1 MDTTNITNVGILI
14 IVAVV
19 CIYAV
24 GSLFYIQ
31 KKVGEFASCPKGLT
45 PIGPKV

>member
-1 MDTTNITNVGILI
+1 MDTENIAILI
-14 IVAVV
+14 IVSIV

-31 KKVGEFASCPKGLT
+31 KKVGEFASCSRRFT
-45 PIGPKV
+45 P

>member
-1 MDTTNITNVGILI
+1 MDAQNIALLVVVSI
-14 IVAVV
+14 V

-31 KKVGEFASCPKGLT
+31 KKVGEFASCSKGLT
-45 PIGPKV
+45 SSVLI

>member
-1 MDTTNITNVGILI
+1 MDSQNIALLI
-14 IVAVV
+14 IVSIV

-31 KKVGEFASCPKGLT
+31 KKVGEFASCSKGLA
-45 PIGPKV
+45 PSV

>member
-1 MDTTNITNVGILI
+1 MNPENIAILVVMSI
-14 IVAVV
+14 V

-31 KKVGEFASCPKGLT
+31 KKVGEFASCSKGLT
-45 PIGPKV
+45 P

>member
-1 MDTTNITNVGILI
+1 MDSSNIGLLI
-14 IVAVV
+14 IVGIV

-31 KKVGEFASCPKGLT
+31 KKVGEFASCPRGLT
-45 PIGPKV
+45 PITSP

>member
-1 MDTTNITNVGILI
+1 MDAQNIAILVVVSI
-14 IVAVV
+14 V

-31 KKVGEFASCPKGLT
+31 KKVGEFASCSKGLT
-45 PIGPKV
+45 PSV

>member
-1 MDTTNITNVGILI
+1 MDAQNIALLI
-14 IVAVV
+14 VVSIV

-31 KKVGEFASCPKGLT
+31 KKVGEFASCSKVLT
-45 PIGPKV
+45 PSD

>member
-1 MDTTNITNVGILI
+1 MDSTNIGILI
-14 IVAVV
+14 VVSIV

-31 KKVGEFASCPKGLT
+31 KKV
-45 PIGPKV
+45 

>member
-1 MDTTNITNVGILI
+1 MEMDATNISILVVVSI
-14 IVAVV
+14 V

-31 KKVGEFASCPKGLT
+31 RKVSEFASCSSGLR
-45 PIGPKV
+45 PSS